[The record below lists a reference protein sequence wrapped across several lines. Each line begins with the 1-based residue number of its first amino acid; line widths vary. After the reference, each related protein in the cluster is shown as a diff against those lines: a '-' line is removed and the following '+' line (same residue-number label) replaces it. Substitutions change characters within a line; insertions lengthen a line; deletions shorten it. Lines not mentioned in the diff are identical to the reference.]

1 MKTLTTRLCIYPK
14 DVQRITGKSER
25 WGRMLL
31 EKIREE
37 LKKGDH
43 QFITINEFCHY
54 MGFKVDEVQALLIG

>member
-1 MKTLTTRLCIYPK
+1 MKTETTRLCVYPK

-37 LKKGDH
+37 LKKKDH
-43 QFITINEFCHY
+43 QFITVKEFCHY
-54 MGFKVDEVQALLIG
+54 TGFKVDEVQALLIG